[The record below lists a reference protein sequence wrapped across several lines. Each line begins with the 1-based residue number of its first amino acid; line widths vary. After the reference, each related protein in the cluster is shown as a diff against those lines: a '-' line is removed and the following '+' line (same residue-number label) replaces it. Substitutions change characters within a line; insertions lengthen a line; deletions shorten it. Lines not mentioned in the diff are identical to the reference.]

1 MNQKC
6 RDLAPRPVRIASG
19 NQDGASGNQD
29 GTSGNQNDNQ
39 DGETFSD

>member
-29 GTSGNQNDNQ
+29 GASGNQDGTSGNQNDN
-39 DGETFSD
+39 